1 MSDKTLWRLLTDA
14 TYISNFLTDSMYH
27 YGKYANPEHLKEL
40 EEKLK
45 NAKGQSDAQVDF
57 EQLGHQA
64 YTLQNLIICTQRDL
78 ELTQAQLT
86 ELSNAEIGN
95 CDERIVTETILR
107 GRLKG
112 YQESLTALNVT
123 YNATLKQLKDERY
136 KLVSAPILEEIEQ
149 TKKDLATIEEAA
161 KNIAENEDDSTTKT
175 S

>member
-1 MSDKTLWRLLTDA
+1 
-14 TYISNFLTDSMYH
+14 MYKH
-27 YGKYANPEHLKEL
+27 GRYANPEHLKEL

-78 ELTQAQLT
+78 ELTQAQLN
-86 ELSNAEIGN
+86 ELANSSIGSTG
-95 CDERIVTETILR
+95 ERDVTETILR
-107 GRLKG
+107 GRVKG

-123 YNATLKQLKDERY
+123 YNETLKQLKDERY
-136 KLVSAPILEEIEQ
+136 KLVSAPILEEIEE
-149 TKKDLATIEEAA
+149 TKKELAMIEEAA
-161 KNIAENEDDSTTKT
+161 KNISEHEDDSTTKT